1 MSNQLPIEY
10 AEAESVD
17 AALELLAGDSETRIV
32 AGGYS
37 LVPRLKDGIET
48 PDRLVDISSID
59 ALRGI
64 SQGDEETHIGALT
77 THDRIA
83 ASVTVRDHAR
93 ALAEATDSVGDYQ
106 AKQQGTIGG
115 NLVFADPKYDA
126 PAAVLALGGTVVTH
140 GPNGRRRIGAEE
152 WFCRPDET
160 AIESDELL
168 TEIVILDG
176 ARSGYIRTSEYSGYA
191 IVSVAARLETDGDF
205 VESARVAVNGAK
217 PYPIR
222 LPQVEETLAGG
233 TLDDERRAR
242 AADAA
247 LRDVDPETLVANEVA
262 DGRHRLRLVRSYCQ
276 QALERASVAPTANR
290 SGQ

>member
-1 MSNQLPIEY
+1 MSKQLPAEY
-10 AEAESVD
+10 VEAESVD
-17 AALELLAGDSETRIV
+17 AVLELLAGDSETRIV

-37 LVPRLKDGIET
+37 LVPLLKDGLET
-48 PDRLVDISSID
+48 PDRLVDISGID

-64 SQGDEETHIGALT
+64 SRRDGETRIGALT

-83 ASVTVRDHAR
+83 ASVIVRDHAR
-93 ALAEATDSVGDYQ
+93 ALATATDSVGDYQ
-106 AKQQGTIGG
+106 AKHQGTIGG

-126 PAAVLALGGTVVTH
+126 PAAVLALAGTIVVR
-140 GPNGRRRIGAEE
+140 GPNGRRRIDAEE
-152 WFCRPDET
+152 WFCGPDET
-160 AIESDELL
+160 AIESEELL
-168 TEIVILDG
+168 TEIVIPNG

-222 LPQVEETLAGG
+222 LPQVEETLVGG
-233 TLDDERRAR
+233 TLDDERRAQ

-262 DGRHRLRLVRSYCQ
+262 NGRHRLRLVQSYCQ
-276 QALERASVAPTANR
+276 QALERASVASTAN
-290 SGQ
+290 Q